1 MNFLTKRLS
10 CEINAFTCTCIK
22 FNANNVNTM
31 FSRLVGWRKV
41 VDGLAWLKPISPPS
55 AADEEPKNMPF

>member
-1 MNFLTKRLS
+1 MKLILLHALVSNS
-10 CEINAFTCTCIK
+10 
-22 FNANNVNTM
+22 NANNVNAM

-55 AADEEPKNMPF
+55 AADEEPKNVLF